1 MLSSNVIVEVSLDP
15 ISRTVATVAYRAGLS
30 AALRLV
36 QRSAAGYLASSTGG
50 GALHLG
56 ARIVAAPVMG
66 PFAIALGVATMG
78 WLGMKAYKALTH

>member
-1 MLSSNVIVEVSLDP
+1 MDP
-15 ISRTVATVAYRAGLS
+15 ISSSVARVAYRAGLS
-30 AALRLV
+30 AALRSV
-36 QRSAAGYLASSTGG
+36 QSSAAAYVASSTGC

-78 WLGMKAYKALTH
+78 WLGMKAYKALTD